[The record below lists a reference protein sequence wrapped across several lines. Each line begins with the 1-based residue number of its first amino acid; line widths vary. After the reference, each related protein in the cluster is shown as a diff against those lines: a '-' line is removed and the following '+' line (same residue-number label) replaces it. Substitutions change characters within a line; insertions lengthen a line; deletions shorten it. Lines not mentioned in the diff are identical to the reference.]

1 MDEKDKQIKLSK
13 FLLQKYA
20 DLINEREQRTIGEI
34 KSLVDGTDL
43 SIQTIIQDFKE
54 NTYSFE
60 DDYLNSIKK
69 VYNYIREEIDFTE
82 INLGINYWLNAKE
95 VMELKITDD
104 EDLAVFTC
112 SIMKALGDNK
122 ADVVIAELDDL
133 TTHAFVTTEINENF
147 LILDPAQKKD
157 FETFFGK
164 KTDIL
169 RKYTFNGQ
177 KIKKFLYRFNS
188 EKYEQF
194 LDEE

>member
-164 KTDIL
+164 KPDIL